1 MSDLAPEAQGGA
13 PLASALEDYKQQ
25 VASQAQG
32 PTMEPQV
39 QQNLVGATSGSVA
52 QEVAAKPATAPVVQV
67 AAGTAGGS
75 HKDAGKFTKAAMTLP
90 PVVGKTGAP
99 KRKSSKGGWTSEED
113 EILRRAVQQCEGK
126 NWKKIA
132 EYFTDRSDVQCL
144 HRWQKVLN
152 PDLIKGPWTKE
163 EDEKIIALVKEH
175 GPKKWSVIAD
185 NLPGRIGKQCRER
198 WHNHLNPDIKQD
210 PWSVDEDK
218 VLIDAHKKFGN
229 KWAEISKLLPGR
241 TDNAIKNRWNSTMK
255 RKYEEGAGGSR
266 SQGGQGRPLKQQKTS
281 GGGAAG
287 GQETQVKV
295 EEGWR
300 TERTE
305 IQPFFPSCP
314 LRHPLSMDISL
325 EEVLE
330 NFVVPMRAFNEGHI
344 HCVFRQAYLETDLKE
359 WLRTEFKALMAKFSG
374 HWRVHG
380 VLYPSGTRTTAHF
393 DATRAVRIIVLY
405 TTGETTAKFFFSG
418 LRSFVQQGL
427 SGNLEPDEAGVV
439 YRDGVGIRV
448 EHGSAQAFS
457 SACRGVLRSQKF
469 TVDLEN
475 GNGRGRAS
483 KRTKDDG
490 PGPRSAYHGAKSS
503 VGGES
508 FSLIADYVLDD
519 PTEEK
524 PAIKFLASTAGK
536 HPNPPPYLKPGL
548 VSEFIK
554 ASQDGEDPFCL
565 KAPREIK
572 F

>member
-1 MSDLAPEAQGGA
+1 MRRRW
-13 PLASALEDYKQQ
+13 YK
-25 VASQAQG
+25 
-32 PTMEPQV
+32 
-39 QQNLVGATSGSVA
+39 
-52 QEVAAKPATAPVVQV
+52 
-67 AAGTAGGS
+67 
-75 HKDAGKFTKAAMTLP
+75 
-90 PVVGKTGAP
+90 
-99 KRKSSKGGWTSEED
+99 
-113 EILRRAVQQCEGK
+113 
-126 NWKKIA
+126 
-132 EYFTDRSDVQCL
+132 
-144 HRWQKVLN
+144 LN
-152 PDLIKGPWTKE
+152 PGL
-163 EDEKIIALVKEH
+163 
-175 GPKKWSVIAD
+175 
-185 NLPGRIGKQCRER
+185 
-198 WHNHLNPDIKQD
+198 KQD
-210 PWSVDEDK
+210 HIIWSVDEDK
-218 VLIDAHKKFGN
+218 VLIDEQKKVGN
-229 KWAEISKLLPGR
+229 NWAEISKLLPGR
-241 TDNAIKNRWNSTMK
+241 TENAIKNRWNSTMK

>member
-13 PLASALEDYKQQ
+13 PLASALEDYKEQ

-554 ASQDGEDPFCL
+554 ASQDGEDPFYL

>member
-1 MSDLAPEAQGGA
+1 MR
-13 PLASALEDYKQQ
+13 
-25 VASQAQG
+25 
-32 PTMEPQV
+32 
-39 QQNLVGATSGSVA
+39 
-52 QEVAAKPATAPVVQV
+52 
-67 AAGTAGGS
+67 
-75 HKDAGKFTKAAMTLP
+75 F
-90 PVVGKTGAP
+90 
-99 KRKSSKGGWTSEED
+99 
-113 EILRRAVQQCEGK
+113 
-126 NWKKIA
+126 
-132 EYFTDRSDVQCL
+132 
-144 HRWQKVLN
+144 RWYRLN
-152 PDLIKGPWTKE
+152 PGLK
-163 EDEKIIALVKEH
+163 L
-175 GPKKWSVIAD
+175 
-185 NLPGRIGKQCRER
+185 L
-198 WHNHLNPDIKQD
+198 
-210 PWSVDEDK
+210 WSVDEDK
-218 VLIDAHKKFGN
+218 VLIDEQKKVGN
-229 KWAEISKLLPGR
+229 NWAEISKLLPGR
-241 TDNAIKNRWNSTMK
+241 TVNAIKNRWNSTMK